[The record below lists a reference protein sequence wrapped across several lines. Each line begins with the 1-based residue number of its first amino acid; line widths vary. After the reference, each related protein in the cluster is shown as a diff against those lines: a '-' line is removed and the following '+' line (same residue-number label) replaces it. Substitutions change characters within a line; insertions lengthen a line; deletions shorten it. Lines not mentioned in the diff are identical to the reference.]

1 MENNTIKSHEETSKK
16 TGYSDNEIL
25 FANNKLL
32 SNINSKL
39 AWVVF
44 LLALPYVVSILL
56 FFLLPLL
63 GFSLPKIK

>member
-1 MENNTIKSHEETSKK
+1 MENNANKSHEDTSKT

-44 LLALPYVVSILL
+44 LLALPYIISILL
-56 FFLLPLL
+56 FSLL

>member
-1 MENNTIKSHEETSKK
+1 MENNSNKSHEDTSKT

-44 LLALPYVVSILL
+44 LLVIPYIASLL
-56 FFLLPLL
+56 FFLLLPLL